1 MEAISD
7 DRPHIFHRKLLS
19 AQGIPS
25 KYCFYVIKTTL
36 FTTYLFK
43 DLLSCTSPQQSNS
56 RLRRTASTEK
66 WGRHG

>member
-1 MEAISD
+1 MID
-7 DRPHIFHRKLLS
+7 HTS

-43 DLLSCTSPQQSNS
+43 DLLSYTSPQQSNS
-56 RLRRTASTEK
+56 RLRRTATTE
-66 WGRHG
+66 